1 MSGGGVGPDEPGTT
15 DPEVSSGRGNGAG
28 ASGVHVPVNE
38 SAITAPRRV
47 QSAQWRAPT
56 RTPGSAVDGRADG
69 VADALDPPTTEILT
83 FDHFYAEHHT
93 EVARALALTLGDGEL
108 GREAADEA
116 MVRAYERWN
125 VVRTYDSPAG
135 WTYRVGLNWA
145 RSVLRRH
152 RRRERLPLFEEGST
166 TMPELGEPAVLRAL
180 AALNDDQRAVVVCR
194 FLLDWSVEET
204 ATALGVR
211 PGTVQSRLH
220 RAVHQLQARLSHLR

>member
-1 MSGGGVGPDEPGTT
+1 MSGGGVPPDGPGHGSPGIV
-15 DPEVSSGRGNGAG
+15 PAAGGNGAG
-28 ASGVHVPVNE
+28 PSGVHDPVNE

-56 RTPGSAVDGRADG
+56 RSPGAGAAAPG

-83 FDHFYAEHHT
+83 FDHFYAEHHA

-166 TMPELGEPAVLRAL
+166 TMPELGEPAVVRAL